1 MSGALQTVKQ
11 LPGQFSNEAEPISNN
26 FVKRGGEINQSMHSM
41 DRSAMYAGADQDSN
55 ASASFLAFNDH
66 KFSGRLLEEA
76 SDG

>member
-1 MSGALQTVKQ
+1 
-11 LPGQFSNEAEPISNN
+11 
-26 FVKRGGEINQSMHSM
+26 M

-76 SDG
+76 SEV